1 MSDRR
6 ATTFP
11 GSGDRWANLEA
22 LGHAAGRRP
31 RRAAKDPKDPK
42 PGRMSPRRRRNLLR
56 TLAIVLVLVVALA
69 GAGALY
75 GYRYADR
82 LVGKGKRPVA
92 GLTPAGAGKA
102 MNILLVGSDSRDG
115 LSRRQ
120 LGRIQTVEVPGRRTD
135 TIMILH
141 LSPDRPKPVMVSLPR
156 DLRATV
162 NGRTNKIN
170 AAFAFGGPDLL
181 VKTVEETTGLAINH
195 YAEIDFAGFLEVVD
209 ALGGVTLCNRS
220 GHRLDDAYANLH
232 MDPGCQ
238 HMNGVKAL
246 AFVRARHVDSDFGR
260 IGRQQEFLRA
270 VLAEVDRRGNLTG
283 LPKLLDVADIATD
296 HIKTDQGLSTGTA
309 IGLARRLRNAGPG
322 TIDMRVYPSVASP
335 PRCAGCAAFVDPL
348 PEAAI
353 LMRALARDAATL
365 PPVGLPGGKGVS
377 LATTPVTVLNGSGA
391 AGAAARAAEGL
402 RRLGVRV
409 AGTGNAAKPTGQA
422 STLAYP
428 ADMAAQARLLR
439 SVLGGGVTLVKA
451 DAGTSLVLTVGSGFR
466 LR

>member
-1 MSDRR
+1 MTDRR
-6 ATTFP
+6 ATTFQ

-22 LGHAAGRRP
+22 LGAAAGRKP
-31 RRAAKDPKDPK
+31 PK
-42 PGRMSPRRRRNLLR
+42 MSSRRRRNLLR
-56 TLAIVLVLVVALA
+56 TLAIVLALVVVLA

-82 LVGKGKRPVA
+82 LVSKGQRPVA
-92 GLTPAGAGKA
+92 GLTPAAAGKP

-120 LGRIQTVEVPGRRTD
+120 LGRIQTVEVAGQRTD
-135 TIMILH
+135 TIIVLH
-141 LSPDRPKPVMVSLPR
+141 VSPARDKAVMVSLPR
-156 DLRATV
+156 DLRASV
-162 NGRTNKIN
+162 DGRTNKIN

-181 VKTVEETTGLAINH
+181 VKTVEQTTGLTINH
-195 YAEIDFAGFLEVVD
+195 YVEIDFAGFLNVVD

-220 GHRLDDAYANLH
+220 GHRLDDSYANLH

-238 HMNGVKAL
+238 KMNGVKAL
-246 AFVRARHVDSDFGR
+246 AFVRARHIDSDFGR

-270 VLAEVDRRGNLTG
+270 VMAEVARRGNLAG
-283 LPKLLDVADIATD
+283 LPKLLDVANIATD
-296 HIKTDQGLSTGTA
+296 HIETDDHLSTGTA
-309 IGLARRLRNAGPG
+309 LSLARRLRKLDPG
-322 TIDMRVYPSVASP
+322 SIDMRVYPSVASP

-353 LMRALARDAATL
+353 LMRALARDAAQL

-377 LATTPVTVLNGSGA
+377 LAATPVTVLNGSGA
-391 AGAAARAAEGL
+391 AGAAARAAADL

-409 AGTGNAAKPTGQA
+409 VGTGNAARPTGQA

-428 ADMAAQARLLR
+428 PSMAQQAKLLAA
-439 SVLGGGVTLVKA
+439 VLDGKVKLVKA
-451 DAGTSLVLTVGSGFR
+451 SGGGSLVLTVGSGFR
-466 LR
+466 LG

>member
-1 MSDRR
+1 VTDRR

-11 GSGDRWANLEA
+11 GSSDRWANLEA
-22 LGHAAGRRP
+22 LGDAAGR
-31 RRAAKDPKDPK
+31 K
-42 PGRMSPRRRRNLLR
+42 PGRMSPRRRRNLVR
-56 TLAIVLVLVVALA
+56 TLAIVVVLLVVLA

-82 LVGKGKRPVA
+82 LVGKGQRPVA
-92 GLTPAGAGKA
+92 GLTPAGPGGAI
-102 MNILLVGSDSRDG
+102 NILLVGSDSRDG
-115 LSRRQ
+115 LNRRQ

-141 LSPDRPKPVMVSLPR
+141 VSPDRPKPVMVSLPR
-156 DLRATV
+156 DLRATI
-162 NGRTNKIN
+162 NGRTSKIN

-181 VKTVEETTGLAINH
+181 VKTVEETTGLPINH
-195 YAEIDFAGFLEVVD
+195 YAEIDFAGFLDVVN

-220 GHRLDDAYANLH
+220 GHRLDDPYANLH

-260 IGRQQEFLRA
+260 IGRQQEFMRA
-270 VLAEVDRRGNLTG
+270 VMAEVSHRGNLTG

-296 HIKTDQGLSTGTA
+296 HIKTDQGLSTGA
-309 IGLARRLRNAGPG
+309 ALGLARRLRNAGPAS
-322 TIDMRVYPSVASP
+322 IDMRVYPSVASP

-353 LMRALARDAATL
+353 LMRALARDDATL
-365 PPVGLPGGKGVS
+365 PPVGLPGGEGVS
-377 LATTPVTVLNGSGA
+377 LAATPVTVLNGSGA
-391 AGAAARAAEGL
+391 AGAAARAAGDL

-409 AGTGNAAKPTGQA
+409 VGTGNAAKPTGRA

-428 ADMAAQARLLR
+428 PAMAAQARLLQA
-439 SVLGGGVTLVKA
+439 VLGGGVTLVKA
-451 DAGTSLVLTVGSGFR
+451 DGGSSLVLTVGSGFR
-466 LR
+466 LRSSMSHNQ

>member
-1 MSDRR
+1 MI
-6 ATTFP
+6 
-11 GSGDRWANLEA
+11 L
-22 LGHAAGRRP
+22 HV
-31 RRAAKDPKDPK
+31 
-42 PGRMSPRRRRNLLR
+42 SPRRDK
-56 TLAIVLVLVVALA
+56 AVL
-69 GAGALY
+69 
-75 GYRYADR
+75 
-82 LVGKGKRPVA
+82 
-92 GLTPAGAGKA
+92 
-102 MNILLVGSDSRDG
+102 
-115 LSRRQ
+115 
-120 LGRIQTVEVPGRRTD
+120 
-135 TIMILH
+135 
-141 LSPDRPKPVMVSLPR
+141 VSLPR
-156 DLRATV
+156 DLRTEIDGHAS
-162 NGRTNKIN
+162 KIN
-170 AAFAFGGPDLL
+170 AAFALGGPDLL
-181 VKTVEETTGLAINH
+181 VKTVERTTGLPINH

-246 AFVRARHVDSDFGR
+246 AFVRARHIDSDFGR

-322 TIDMRVYPSVASP
+322 TIDMRVYPSLASP

-409 AGTGNAAKPTGQA
+409 AGTGNAATPTGRA

-428 ADMAAQARLLR
+428 PDLAAQARLLR
-439 SVLGGGVTLVKA
+439 AVLGGGVKLVKA
-451 DAGTSLVLTVGSGFR
+451 DGGTGLVLTVGSGFK